1 MCNFMMKKNKIEE
14 QRKINYLHHE
24 PEFKC
29 IHFSSTLDGFVP
41 SIIVHIIELVLE
53 LYFTV
58 YNLL

>member
-1 MCNFMMKKNKIEE
+1 MED
-14 QRKINYLHHE
+14 QRKIIYLHHE